1 VILDNVFRL
10 PQRDADAHDV
20 NFKAAGL
27 LNKAGVK
34 VSHSVRMG
42 NWGATEIRNIVYAAA
57 RSMAYGLPREA
68 ALRSITLNPA
78 QILGVN
84 ERLGSLTSGKEA
96 TFIATDGDIFD
107 IRTNVKRMWVKGKEV
122 DLQSRHTR
130 LYDKYRK
137 RPKPAAVKGIE

>member
-1 VILDNVFRL
+1 
-10 PQRDADAHDV
+10 
-20 NFKAAGL
+20 
-27 LNKAGVK
+27 
-34 VSHSVRMG
+34 M
-42 NWGATEIRNIVYAAA
+42 
-57 RSMAYGLPREA
+57 
-68 ALRSITLNPA
+68 RSITLNPA

-137 RPKPAAVKGIE
+137 RPKPAAVKGAE